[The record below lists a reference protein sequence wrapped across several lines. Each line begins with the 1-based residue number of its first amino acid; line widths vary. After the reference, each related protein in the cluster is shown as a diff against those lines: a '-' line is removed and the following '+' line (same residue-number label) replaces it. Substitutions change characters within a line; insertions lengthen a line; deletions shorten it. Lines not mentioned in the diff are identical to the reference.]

1 MPLERLGTPA
11 FIGETRDFQR
21 GPDGALTDFGR
32 AQAAAWSD
40 MISRIADRAVAA
52 VERDGRAQQPGYRSR
67 FFNPLRFDPVGGH
80 DPVPVFWEAFPK
92 RISDFFDGDEKWS
105 RAAEFEV
112 ATAGNPASR
121 LFEVDAAGRLARRM
135 DEVVTRSHDEYLEW
149 HEHRDAQ
156 GRITRISFTCEPPE
170 YWEFLGNGTPARPEV
185 RDRKKLLELYRA
197 LVGPQVVEAE
207 LYWRHDV
214 AILQPDGNG
223 GQRAVLAFAKDDYNP
238 FNRFNVREGAVH
250 LTQRAN
256 TLGAEIVLGASAS
269 VLRRDAAGRPV
280 KEASR
285 LICCSGFGEPNR
297 SSDPGIGA
305 GVNGIVAA
313 GGFVTLADP
322 IGLYIGD
329 ADISVVG
336 PGGED
341 VSSGWRVE
349 RGDAASKR
357 VLHASFAV
365 PAGRGFTVSDCSIGG
380 NRIVSGGQFAERI
393 GMVLFGQ
400 RSDAGPGGAGGAGAS
415 PRLACPFKGC
425 VREEFPSLLDI
436 VGADQRCRDISNTE
450 HWRDAFEEEVVMS
463 LDTTDR
469 AAAVQLAADLRHG
482 VR

>member
-1 MPLERLGTPA
+1 MPLDRLGTPA
-11 FIGETRDFQR
+11 FIGETKDFQR

-40 MISRIADRAVAA
+40 MISRIKDRAIAS
-52 VERDGRAQQPGYRSR
+52 VEAEGRRQQPGYSSR
-67 FFNPLRFDPVGGH
+67 FFNRLRFDPVGGD
-80 DPVPVFWEAFPK
+80 DPIPVLWDGFPK
-92 RISDFFDGDEKWS
+92 RIGDFFDGDEKWA

-121 LFEVDAAGRLARRM
+121 LFEVDSDGRLVRRM
-135 DEVVTRSHDEYLEW
+135 DEVVTRAHDEYLEW
-149 HEHRDAQ
+149 HEYRDAQ
-156 GRITRISFTCEPPE
+156 GQITKISFTCEPPE
-170 YWEFLGNGTPARPEV
+170 YWEFLGNGTPARPQI
-185 RDRKKLLELYRA
+185 RDRRKLLELYRA
-197 LVGPQVVEAE
+197 LVGPQVVEAD

-214 AILQPDGNG
+214 AVLQPDGNG

-238 FNRFNVREGAVH
+238 YNRFNVREGLVH

-269 VLRRDAAGRPV
+269 VLRRDAAGGPV
-280 KEASR
+280 ADASR

-297 SSDPGIGA
+297 SSDPRIGS

-329 ADISVVG
+329 ADISVAG

-341 VSSGWRVE
+341 VSSGWHVE
-349 RGDAASKR
+349 RGDAASR
-357 VLHASFAV
+357 RILHAWFKV
-365 PAGRGFTVSDCSIGG
+365 PEGRNFTVSDCTIGG

-393 GMVLFGQ
+393 GMVLYGQ
-400 RSDAGPGGAGGAGAS
+400 RSDRGPDGAAGPS
-415 PRLACPFKGC
+415 PRLSCPFKCC

-436 VGADQRCRDISNTE
+436 IAAEGRCRDISNTE
-450 HWRDAFEEEVVMS
+450 HWRDAFEEERVMS
-463 LDTTDR
+463 LDMTDR
-469 AAAVQLAADLRHG
+469 AGAIQLAADMRHG